1 MAKLGVKEF
10 VELVH
15 RSRLVEKDQLIAILS
30 ECKQNGQLPDD
41 AEEVADYLI
50 GRGVLTAWQKDNLLA
65 RKTKGFFLGKYRLL
79 GHLGTGGMSSVFLGE
94 HVVINRRVAI
104 KVLPPQ
110 RTKDTSYLQRF
121 LREAKATA
129 RLNHPNIVRAYDID
143 EQRGTHFMVM
153 EFVAGRDLK
162 TVVLEDGPLPL
173 PLAANYIAQ
182 AACGLQHAHTCGLV
196 HRDIKPANLVVN
208 QQGVVKILD
217 LGLAR
222 LDHDEESASLTLEH
236 RENVMGTADYLAPE
250 QARNCHD
257 VDHRADIYSLGCT
270 FYFLLT
276 GHPPFTEGTLAQR
289 MLKHQTERPRDV
301 RADRPDCPHALAEVC
316 MRMLEKDPEKR
327 FDQADQVAARLQR
340 WLVGQGNGAAD
351 MAAPIYLATET
362 PDFTGVPLAN
372 NAGTVS
378 SRDSDRA
385 VSVTGDISVSE
396 TARRVMQDR
405 PVRAPWGLWLFLG
418 AAVIVCL
425 ALLSYV
431 LWRFVL
437 SS

>member
-50 GRGVLTAWQKDNLLA
+50 RRGVLTAWQKDNLLA

-162 TVVLEDGPLPL
+162 TVVLEDGPLSL

-182 AACGLQHAHTCGLV
+182 AACGLQHAQTCGLV

-222 LDHDEESASLTLEH
+222 LDHDEEVCLVDIGASRERHGH
-236 RENVMGTADYLAPE
+236 RGLLGAGAGQELSRRRPSSRHLQSGLHVLLPTHRPSSVHGGNARPAHVEASNGTASRR
-250 QARNCHD
+250 AR
-257 VDHRADIYSLGCT
+257 R
-270 FYFLLT
+270 
-276 GHPPFTEGTLAQR
+276 
-289 MLKHQTERPRDV
+289 
-301 RADRPDCPHALAEVC
+301 DRPDCPHALAEVC
-316 MRMLEKDPEKR
+316 MRMLAKGSRTNDSTRPTE
-327 FDQADQVAARLQR
+327 VAARLQR
-340 WLVGQGNGAAD
+340 
-351 MAAPIYLATET
+351 M
-362 PDFTGVPLAN
+362 
-372 NAGTVS
+372 
-378 SRDSDRA
+378 
-385 VSVTGDISVSE
+385 
-396 TARRVMQDR
+396 ARRSGQRRRRYGSSDLSR
-405 PVRAPWGLWLFLG
+405 YGDAGLHRSPAG
-418 AAVIVCL
+418 K
-425 ALLSYV
+425 
-431 LWRFVL
+431 
-437 SS
+437 